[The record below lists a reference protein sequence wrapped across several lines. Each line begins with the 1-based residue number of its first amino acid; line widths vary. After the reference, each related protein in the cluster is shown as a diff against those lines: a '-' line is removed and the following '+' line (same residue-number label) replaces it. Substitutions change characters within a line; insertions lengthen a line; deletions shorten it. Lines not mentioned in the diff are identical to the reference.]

1 MVARMTCY
9 PLHEVSTDA
18 PAESTAHFL
27 PLLEVAATI
36 GKEPTTVRRWIWNEK
51 VEARQRADGRGHEVN
66 VATVPAK
73 YRALFADVIAV
84 TPTGPRSV
92 APGEAAPR
100 YKAAPER
107 VRERAEL
114 RYEAVLSLDKA
125 RAARQAGERL
135 ADVERRWLRNFRRS
149 HSALKVSVRS
159 VKAWAQ
165 ALREAGGDIDA
176 LVDGNDGMKQR
187 GSRIPAP
194 AKRMFRDEYLRA
206 HEPNVRLIYDNVIAV
221 AARKGWGAMPSYDT
235 FWRFSRK
242 EIPKLVRRLLRDSAD
257 TPRRV
262 LPHVRRDPTSIPA
275 FHTTQS
281 DHREIDVPVRCD
293 KGCEVCTGK
302 KPRGHFPMWTAWI
315 DIRSRR
321 ILGSEISIDP
331 PNAERILDVFRRV
344 VDENGLPLRVYLDNG
359 SDYRKA
365 FGKRLRKNGKSEWD
379 GPSEEQMQ
387 ARFAPVGIEVIY
399 AIPYNAQAKMIESMF
414 RTFRHRFD
422 ENFEAYRGTLGN
434 KSEFARELYYRPS
447 ELPTVSELAFLLQL
461 AIDDYNASR
470 PHSGRGM
477 DGRTPDA
484 VFYDPEIRMPYRKPD
499 KAWGFLFFDP
509 VKGGRIMDVNG
520 IRHDGHIY
528 RLESLQKHLEYFG
541 ERVDVRI
548 NPDDQRVAM
557 IFDGRTRAYVCDA
570 HLDDEATYDTRDER
584 TRQLIARVFSD
595 GKELMRMAKAHVE
608 GATERLAEYKRARI
622 EYLVQRAEENE
633 ARRRDAQATLAAAA
647 SPITVI
653 SEFSGIARE
662 RNATPSIEL
671 TADALAAIFDAEDA
685 AREESREAGS
695 LCVVSTRK
703 RKVKAQTG
711 RRRHEHTLRMT
722 DIAQRLGTTA
732 TSLYR
737 YQRGVNPWPEGMKER
752 FDAYIKLR
760 AASDADV
767 AAMLPAL
774 DADKAAK
781 PRRTR
786 NDGEFSWKNIA
797 QTLGMHWKLLERCR
811 KGQRSWPEGM
821 KERFEELERLR
832 ARKGEA

>member
-1 MVARMTCY
+1 MTY
-9 PLHEVSTDA
+9 HALHEVSTAA
-18 PAESTAHFL
+18 PAEDTAPFL
-27 PLLEVAATI
+27 PLLEVAGKI
-36 GKEPTTVRRWIWNEK
+36 GKEPTTVRRWIWNDK
-51 VEARQRADGRGHEVN
+51 VQARQRDDGRGYEVN
-66 VATVPAK
+66 VATLPPK
-73 YRALFADVIAV
+73 YRAAFAGVIA
-84 TPTGPRSV
+84 TAPTGPHAV

-100 YKAAPER
+100 YSVAPER

-125 RAARQAGERL
+125 RAAREAGECL
-135 ADVERRWLRNFRRS
+135 AEAERRWLRNFRRS
-149 HSALKVSVRS
+149 HAGLKVSIRS

-165 ALREAGGDIDA
+165 ALREAAGSIDA
-176 LVDGNDGMKQR
+176 LVDGNDGVKQR

-206 HEPNVRLIYDNVIAV
+206 HQPNVRLIYDNVLAV
-221 AARKGWGAMPSYDT
+221 AAQKDWGAMPSYDT

-242 EIPKLVRRLLRDSAD
+242 EIPKLVKRLLRDCAD

-262 LPHVRRDPTSIPA
+262 LPHVRRDPTTVA
-275 FHTTQS
+275 AYHTIQS

-302 KPRGHFPMWTAWI
+302 KPKGHFPIWTAFI

-321 ILGSEISIDP
+321 ILGSDISIDAP
-331 PNAERILDVFRRV
+331 DSNRVLSVFRRV
-344 VDENGLPLRVYLDNG
+344 SDENGLTRRVYLDNG

-379 GPSEEQMQ
+379 GPNEEAMQ

-434 KSEFARELYYRPS
+434 KSELARELYYHPS
-447 ELPTVSELAFLLQL
+447 ELPTISELAFLLQL

-499 KAWGFLFFDP
+499 KAWGFLFFEP
-509 VKGGRIMDVNG
+509 VKGGRIVDVNG
-520 IRHDGHIY
+520 IRHDGQIY

-570 HLDDEATYDTRDER
+570 LLDGEATYDTRDER

-595 GKELMRMAKAHVE
+595 GKALVRMARMHVE
-608 GATERLAEYKRARI
+608 GAQERLAEYKRARI
-622 EYLVQRAEENE
+622 EYLVRRAEENE
-633 ARRRDAQATLAAAA
+633 ARRREAQAALSA
-647 SPITVI
+647 SATPVTVI
-653 SEFSGIARE
+653 GEFSAVARD
-662 RNATPSIEL
+662 RDAAQPIEL
-671 TADALAAIFDAEDA
+671 TAQTLAEVLDADDA
-685 AREESREAGS
+685 AREESATT
-695 LCVVSTRK
+695 LCVVSARK
-703 RKVKAQTG
+703 RKVKAETG
-711 RRRHEHTLRMT
+711 RRRHDHTLRMT
-722 DIAQRLGTTA
+722 DIAERLGTTA

-737 YQRGVNPWPEGMKER
+737 YQRGVNPWPAGLKER
-752 FDAYIKLR
+752 FDAYVKLR
-760 AASDADV
+760 SAGDAEIAASLPVLDG
-767 AAMLPAL
+767 AAP
-774 DADKAAK
+774 AK

-786 NDGEFSWKNIA
+786 SDGEFSWRSIA

-811 KGQRSWPEGM
+811 KGERSWPEGK
-821 KERFEELERLR
+821 KEQFEELVRQR
-832 ARKGEA
+832 MHTA